1 MNKKSLGGLIILGGV
16 ALIGFVWFRRNKPSI
31 ADKQLQDLKNQ
42 SNNLATSADS
52 IDKAFEYSEEV
63 KASQGANPYVWSLDI
78 DYTNLTPK
86 QREDLDMSI
95 ICPLCS
101 GLNFE
106 GKASKEV
113 SQNLRKVNWSNI
125 KIK

>member
-1 MNKKSLGGLIILGGV
+1 MDKKGLGGLIILVGI
-16 ALIGFVWFRRNKPSI
+16 AFIGFVWFRRNKPVI

-52 IDKAFEYSEEV
+52 IDKPFDYSEQ
-63 KASQGANPYVWSLDI
+63 SILNQGVNPYVWSLDI

-86 QREDLDMSI
+86 EREDLDMSV

-101 GLNFE
+101 GLNFV
-106 GKASKEV
+106 GKTSKEV
-113 SQNLRKVNWSNI
+113 SQNLRKVSWSNI
-125 KIK
+125 KI